1 MKTVSCVWRMMTVVL
16 LSTIGLIG
24 CGGGGG
30 GGSSPPSN
38 PSEPPPPPLPS
49 VAVAAAP
56 AATVNRTVSLT
67 ATATAPSG
75 ITVTM
80 VEFLVDGTVIGS
92 ATEEPYTIEWDTSAI
107 ADGDHAVTARAT
119 DSSER
124 TATSSAVT
132 YTVLNNPVIHVELSN
147 AEVLPA
153 IESSATGEGDI
164 TFNLLTGAVTGGVT
178 LEGITATLAHIHR
191 GFAGNNGPVV
201 VDFVQDPAD
210 PNRWNAV
217 ADGALS
223 PEDVDNLLGGALYVN
238 VHSEAHPTGEIRGQ
252 LKPENITVAFSPMSN
267 DQVAPAAA
275 PDSASGTVAATI
287 DTALGTAT
295 IHAVTSALVEPM
307 EAHVHRAPEGEN
319 APDVVFALAPTQT
332 DPNHWFAEREPVS
345 AEQLQDYTEN
355 LWYVDVHTSGL
366 PDGAVR
372 GQIIA
377 TPPAPPPPP
386 PAEVT
391 LSQLQADI
399 FTPICSGCH
408 NGSGAALPGS
418 MNLSD
423 AAATFAAL
431 VGVSSSEQPA
441 LFRVAAGDAANS
453 YLIHK
458 LDGAPTITGARMP
471 LGGPFLD
478 EATIAQVRQWIDA
491 GAMNN

>member
-16 LSTIGLIG
+16 LPTVALFG

-30 GGSSPPSN
+30 GGSAPPNN
-38 PSEPPPPPLPS
+38 PSEPPPPPLPT
-49 VAVAAAP
+49 VVVAP
-56 AATVNRTVSLT
+56 APAGTVNRTLPLS
-67 ATATAPSG
+67 ATVTAPSG
-75 ITVTM
+75 VTVTM
-80 VEFLVDGTVIGS
+80 VEFLVDGTVIGN
-92 ATEEPYTIEWDTSAI
+92 ATAEPYTIDWDTSAV
-107 ADGDHAVTARAT
+107 ADGEHAVTARAT
-119 DSSER
+119 DSSAR

-164 TFNLLTGAVTGGVT
+164 TFNLLTGAVAGGVT

-191 GFAGNNGPVV
+191 GFAGDNGPVV

-223 PEDVDNLLGGALYVN
+223 PEDVDNLLAGALYVN
-238 VHSEAHPTGEIRGQ
+238 VHSAAHPTGEIRGQ
-252 LKPENITVAFSPMSN
+252 LKPENITVVFSPMSN
-267 DQVAPAAA
+267 DQVVPAA
-275 PDSASGTVAATI
+275 PDAASGTVAATI
-287 DTALGTAT
+287 DTASGTAT
-295 IHAVTSALVEPM
+295 VHAVTSALVEPT
-307 EAHVHRAPEGEN
+307 EAHVHSAPEGEN
-319 APDVVFALAPTQT
+319 APDVVFALAPTQA
-332 DPNHWFAEREPVS
+332 DPNHWFAERQAVS
-345 AEQLQDYTEN
+345 AEQLQGFTEN
-355 LWYVDVHTSGL
+355 RWYADVHTSGL

-372 GQIIA
+372 GQIVA

-386 PAEVT
+386 AAVT
-391 LSQLQADI
+391 LSQLQAEI
-399 FTPICSGCH
+399 FTPICSACH

-431 VGVSSSEQPA
+431 VGVASSEQPA
-441 LFRVAAGDAANS
+441 VLRVAPGDAANS

-458 LDGAPTITGARMP
+458 LEGAPSITGARMP

-478 EATIAQVRQWIDA
+478 EATIARVRQWIDA
-491 GAMNN
+491 GAMND